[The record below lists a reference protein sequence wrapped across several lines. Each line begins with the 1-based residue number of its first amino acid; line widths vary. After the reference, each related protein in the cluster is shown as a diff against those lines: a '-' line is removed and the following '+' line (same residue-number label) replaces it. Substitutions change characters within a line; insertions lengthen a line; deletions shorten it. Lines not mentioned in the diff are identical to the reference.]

1 MNVLGRFSIVSIS
14 ALFFLPIALTAQ
26 VSSEIGADELREH
39 VTYLASDELAGRRP
53 GTPGALAAA
62 EYVRDQ
68 FRAAGLRLLGEDG
81 MQHFSI
87 VTGISAGA
95 ASRLAVNDVPATL
108 DETFTPLSFSASTGL
123 NAGVVCVGY
132 GFDYEADSSAW
143 RDYAGRE
150 VDGTWVL
157 ILRGSPDDESG
168 DYDPF
173 SSLRKKA
180 LVARDHGAGGV
191 LFAAGP
197 LFDEDDVLVE
207 MTYQQQEAAMDIPVL
222 SISRTLA
229 DALLEGRTVA
239 ELEKELNAARA
250 PLAVPTR
257 GVVNAEVEM
266 VRHTVDAFNVV
277 GMIEGTD
284 PALAEECLVLGAHY
298 DHLGMGG
305 PGSGSRRPDTSAV
318 HNGADDNA
326 SGTAA
331 IIEIAERIAADP
343 LPRSVVVV
351 AFTAEEMGLLGS
363 KHFAANPP
371 ADIGKAVLMC
381 NLDMVGRMR
390 EGEKSLSV
398 GGTGTADGLAD
409 LVEAVVTRHGFTA
422 KMSPEGYGPSDHAA
436 FYTRDIPVLFF
447 FTGVHEDYH
456 TPDDDADR
464 LNYAGGKL
472 VADVVTD
479 IVTDVARRQ
488 EALAY
493 TEAGPKS
500 RPSTSKRF
508 KVTLGIMPDVSS
520 SESRGLRAD
529 AVMPDRPADR
539 AGMKKGDVIVAMEG
553 KPVDGV
559 YQYMDRLSEFKP
571 GQRISVEVLRDGE
584 KVVLIVEL

>member
-1 MNVLGRFSIVSIS
+1 MNALRTFSVFLLLSVFPIS
-14 ALFFLPIALTAQ
+14 LTAQ
-26 VSSEIGADELREH
+26 VSPAIEAEELRDH
-39 VTYLASDELAGRRP
+39 VTYLASDELAGRKP

-62 EYVRDQ
+62 EYVREQ
-68 FRAAGLRLLGEDG
+68 FRAAELRLLADDG
-81 MQHFSI
+81 MQRFPV
-87 VTGISAGA
+87 VTGISAGEN
-95 ASRLAVNDVPATL
+95 SRLAVNDVVATL
-108 DETFTPLSFSASTGL
+108 GETFTPLSFSASAPL
-123 NAGVVCVGY
+123 KADVVCVGY

-143 RDYAGRE
+143 RDYADRDVEGS
-150 VDGTWVL
+150 WVL

-168 DYDPF
+168 DFDPF

-180 LVARDHGAGGV
+180 LVARDHGAAGV

-197 LFDEDDVLVE
+197 LFDKDDALVE
-207 MTYQQQEAAMDIPVL
+207 LTYQQQEASMDIPVL

-229 DALLEGRTVA
+229 DALLEGRSVA
-239 ELEKELNAARA
+239 ELEKELNEARA
-250 PLAVPTR
+250 PLAVPAR

-266 VRHTVDAFNVV
+266 VRHTVDAINVV
-277 GMIEGTD
+277 GMIDGTD
-284 PALAEECLVLGAHY
+284 PALAEECIILGAHY

-343 LPRSVVVV
+343 LPRPVVVV

-363 KHFAANPP
+363 KYFAEHPP
-371 ADIGKAVLMC
+371 VDIGKAMLMC
-381 NLDMVGRMR
+381 NLDMVGRMK
-390 EGEKSLSV
+390 EGEKSMSV
-398 GGTGTADGLAD
+398 GGTGTAKGLSA
-409 LVEAVVTRHGFTA
+409 LVEDVVSAHGFTA

-456 TPDDDADR
+456 TPEDDADR
-464 LNYAGGKL
+464 LNYPGGKL

-479 IVTDVARRQ
+479 IISDVARRQ

-500 RPSTSKRF
+500 RPATSRRF

-529 AVMPDRPADR
+529 AVMPDRPAAR
-539 AGMKKGDVIVAMEG
+539 AGMQKGDVIVAMEG